1 MKWRF
6 ACRLRCPS
14 SPIIATSLPA
24 RGLYMAKTRSR
35 LEVLR
40 ITVYWPGEW
49 SSAAC
54 VSLRFIRE
62 GGTYIRTLWVTCPSF
77 ALLRI
82 EDLMRLS
89 QTCNVAACWT
99 TRWSLGGA
107 KLAEP
112 FTARAAFQKTTTDAT
127 IIRVASPHGWP
138 AAERRKVTCMGKPTI
153 SATTWQRIR
162 CTCVTLTQLFFT
174 FSV

>member
-14 SPIIATSLPA
+14 SPILATSLQA
-24 RGLYMAKTRSR
+24 HGLYMAKTRSR
-35 LEVLR
+35 LGVLR

-49 SSAAC
+49 WSAAS

-62 GGTYIRTLWVTCPSF
+62 GGTYIRTLWVTCQSF
-77 ALLRI
+77 ALRRI

-99 TRWSLGGA
+99 TRWSFGGA
-107 KLAEP
+107 NLAEP
-112 FTARAAFQKTTTDAT
+112 FTARAAFQKTTDRKSTRLNSSHQIISYAVFCLKKKKNTNKRTPAT
-127 IIRVASPHGWP
+127 QTR
-138 AAERRKVTCMGKPTI
+138 
-153 SATTWQRIR
+153 
-162 CTCVTLTQLFFT
+162 TQKT
-174 FSV
+174 Y